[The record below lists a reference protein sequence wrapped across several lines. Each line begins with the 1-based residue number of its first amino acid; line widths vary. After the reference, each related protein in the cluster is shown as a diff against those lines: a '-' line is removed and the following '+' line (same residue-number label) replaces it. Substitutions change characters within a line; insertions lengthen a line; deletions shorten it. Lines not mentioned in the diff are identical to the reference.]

1 MLPPSLQ
8 HWCSLVSFYPHQI
21 WQARCQG
28 AACRAPIP
36 TRRSPGSGTS
46 AASLPRVAA
55 CSAHLGW
62 PVPSCRPSV
71 PSSAHLQ
78 PTSPAP
84 LFRLRP
90 SSLGTPFAAA
100 STVGVPSRDLQE
112 CHLLVADLA
121 QLRWR
126 GQCRSVPCSVLSARL
141 RRPSHA
147 RDTRLRLRA
156 DLHPCG
162 ESRDAAW
169 L

>member
-8 HWCSLVSFYPHQI
+8 HWCSLLSFYPHQI

-36 TRRSPGSGTS
+36 ARRSPGSGTS
-46 AASLPRVAA
+46 ALLQPPF
-55 CSAHLGW
+55 LGW
-62 PVPSCRPSV
+62 QRARLISTGLSPPPGLPCLLQHICSLHLLPLSSGCDRAARP
-71 PSSAHLQ
+71 
-78 PTSPAP
+78 
-84 LFRLRP
+84 
-90 SSLGTPFAAA
+90 
-100 STVGVPSRDLQE
+100 VGVPSRDLQE

-121 QLRWR
+121 QLRRR

-141 RRPSHA
+141 RCTSHA